1 MRAARRSGLVTER
14 IQITSG
20 RSTGHTRRITCWI
33 CRLVCIFKQSAICR
47 GSETVSHVR
56 NPSSIL
62 PAGTGESG
70 KMTFASEGFIHAA
83 VGWTFHYLF
92 TGTRE
97 HVSDCAGGRYTTITE
112 RGNCSSAYRRAGN
125 NQHPRQVLP
134 MSFAL
139 AWSRRQQRMDY
150 RSIFLS
156 ASYGKKV
163 ASTRWRSAPRALKA
177 LRNSCRQLPIGA
189 GSVIHSM

>member
-1 MRAARRSGLVTER
+1 M
-14 IQITSG
+14 
-20 RSTGHTRRITCWI
+20 
-33 CRLVCIFKQSAICR
+33 IFKQSAICR

-97 HVSDCAGGRYTTITE
+97 HVSDCAGWRYATITE
-112 RGNCSSAYRRAGN
+112 RGSCSSAYRRPKQPASAPSVAN
-125 NQHPRQVLP
+125 ELCPSLEQAAAENVLP
-134 MSFAL
+134 FDFFVRVIWQESRFNAL
-139 AWSRRQQRMDY
+139 AVSPKGAQGIAQFMPTTADWRGLSNPFDVSRR
-150 RSIFLS
+150 
-156 ASYGKKV
+156 
-163 ASTRWRSAPRALKA
+163 
-177 LRNSCRQLPIGA
+177 
-189 GSVIHSM
+189 